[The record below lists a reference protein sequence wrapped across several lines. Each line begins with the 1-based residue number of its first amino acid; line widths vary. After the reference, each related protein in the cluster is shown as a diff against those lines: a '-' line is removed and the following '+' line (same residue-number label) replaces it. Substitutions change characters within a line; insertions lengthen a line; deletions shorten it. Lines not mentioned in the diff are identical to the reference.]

1 MVDEF
6 ADIKSKITAE
16 EEGVDAEVHEE
27 QKKNNFEALVEE
39 SIDNIRNDRAMASM
53 LLIELA
59 KHIKV
64 DDSRHQYS
72 GPVAAKYLETLQ
84 RSNEQLVKIVALLQK
99 KQNKDVGLSEKDKDE
114 LFDVIKEVA

>member
-6 ADIKSKITAE
+6 TDIKSKITA
-16 EEGVDAEVHEE
+16 DAEVHEE

-84 RSNEQLVKIVALLQK
+84 RSNEQLVKVSNLLLK
-99 KQNKDVGLSEKDKDE
+99 KNSTVVGLTKEDKEEIYD
-114 LFDVIKEVA
+114 LIKEE